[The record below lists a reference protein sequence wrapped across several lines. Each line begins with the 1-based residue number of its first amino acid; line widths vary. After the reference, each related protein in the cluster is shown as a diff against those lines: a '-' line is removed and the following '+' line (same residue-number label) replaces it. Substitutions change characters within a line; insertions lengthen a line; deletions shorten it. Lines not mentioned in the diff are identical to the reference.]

1 MKWLFFDVGYTLV
14 NEDEMWRHR
23 VDETRLLAQA
33 IGRSVT
39 NDAIYQR
46 ISELFAAYMPV
57 APNVARELGLA
68 DMAPYRGEYEEL
80 YSDAAATLA
89 SLKQRYKL
97 GIIANQPEN
106 LDGRLQKLGIL
117 QYFDLVV
124 SSHDVGM
131 VKPSEKI
138 FTFALDKAG
147 CLPQDAVMVGDRLDN
162 DIAPAKALGFTTVRV
177 KQGLAA
183 VQQPRDEFSVPDYT
197 VERLC
202 ELTSIF

>member
-23 VDETRLLAQA
+23 VDETRQLAQA
-33 IGRSVT
+33 IGRNVT
-39 NDAIYQR
+39 NDVIYKR
-46 ISELFAAYMPV
+46 ISDLFAAYMPV
-57 APNVARELGLA
+57 APNIARELGLA

-80 YSDAAATLA
+80 YPDAAGTLA
-89 SLKQRYKL
+89 KLKQRYKL

-106 LDGRLQKLGIL
+106 LDGRLSKLGIL

-131 VKPSEKI
+131 VKPDAKI
-138 FTFALDKAG
+138 FTFALEKAG

-162 DIAPAKALGFTTVRV
+162 DIAPAKAQGFTTVRI
-177 KQGLAA
+177 KQGLAS
-183 VQQPRDEFSVPDYT
+183 VQQPRDKLSVPDYT